1 MHSSFKLTEYYPMT
15 IMIINALGEYDLEK
29 RADLLQKFERILSES
44 SSLVKIFVSSRN
56 DQDIVSR
63 LQDYPNLRI
72 GLERNT
78 DDIKRFVKTE
88 VGKLI
93 KEEELLRFGH
103 AKEEIKTLIIET
115 VTKGAAGMQD
125 V

>member
-1 MHSSFKLTEYYPMT
+1 
-15 IMIINALGEYDLEK
+15 MIINALGEYDLEK